1 MHTALYVNDTED
13 PVASILKVQESRR
26 VSSVLRVHVPLETSS
41 DHRCCLRHPKH
52 IVCTYITVKR
62 FRISTT
68 ELMSKKRVSSFL
80 AGRACRL
87 SRTSYGWE
95 WDARA
100 KYELRKKNKKM
111 KYYVRWRGEN
121 LYRKWRNDG
130 DRGFRAVKKEGKLE
144 VSWNSRNSLPTNLQW
159 NSVGR
164 RDRTSHI
171 TQSVI
176 STRRSKSHDTEAQ
189 YHNTRKRKPSDRI
202 QTRINACFCLLFQS
216 LQWEDRER
224 TNRLCFVPTI
234 SLFYKTNKNLT
245 SSNTEGLYP
254 SGIPT
259 DLLLQSPFRN
269 KRRPSNRN
277 VKTARGN
284 LILNTNITRPVL
296 GGWDRGGSH

>member
-1 MHTALYVNDTED
+1 
-13 PVASILKVQESRR
+13 
-26 VSSVLRVHVPLETSS
+26 
-41 DHRCCLRHPKH
+41 
-52 IVCTYITVKR
+52 
-62 FRISTT
+62 
-68 ELMSKKRVSSFL
+68 
-80 AGRACRL
+80 
-87 SRTSYGWE
+87 
-95 WDARA
+95 
-100 KYELRKKNKKM
+100 
-111 KYYVRWRGEN
+111 
-121 LYRKWRNDG
+121 
-130 DRGFRAVKKEGKLE
+130 LE
-144 VSWNSRNSLPTNLQW
+144 VSWNSRNSLPTNLQG

-202 QTRINACFCLLFQS
+202 QTRINACFCLLFSISPMRRQ
-216 LQWEDRER
+216 RE
-224 TNRLCFVPTI
+224 NRLCFVPPI

-259 DLLLQSPFRN
+259 DLLLQCPFRN
-269 KRRPSNRN
+269 KRQPSNRN

-284 LILNTNITRPVL
+284 FILNINITRPVL